1 MAQLGATSS
10 VPRHRFDSNDQVLDN
25 FSWKINKHSVKFG
38 FDFHRNT
45 VQQYFDKYFRGKL
58 SFSGCGLVACNPAI
72 PGSGSTGLQDFLA
85 GYVDGGFQYF
95 GDSTRHTYENNFGFY
110 AQDSFRLTP
119 HVTLNYGLRWDYFG
133 VVQEKNNLLSNI
145 TNLDPVND
153 TFTLTQVGQPGLNS
167 LYNPDKKDFA
177 PRVSLAWDVAG
188 KGKTVVRTG
197 FGMFYD
203 AFSQDMV
210 MGHLPYS
217 PYFDLV
223 RPTKTCPAPIRSIQ
237 AARTARQIGHQ
248 QPVFAPPTNR
258 RLWL

>member
-1 MAQLGATSS
+1 LRTRCLQSS
-10 VPRHRFDSNDQVLDN
+10 N
-25 FSWKINKHSVKFG
+25 SWQ
-38 FDFHRNT
+38 R
-45 VQQYFDKYFRGKL
+45 QY
-58 SFSGCGLVACNPAI
+58 
-72 PGSGSTGLQDFLA
+72 GLQDFLA

-188 KGKTVVRTG
+188 KERPWSAQASACSTTLSRRT
-197 FGMFYD
+197 
-203 AFSQDMV
+203 
-210 MGHLPYS
+210 
-217 PYFDLV
+217 
-223 RPTKTCPAPIRSIQ
+223 
-237 AARTARQIGHQ
+237 
-248 QPVFAPPTNR
+248 
-258 RLWL
+258 W